1 MANLTYEWIRPQAG
15 DLPVARG
22 LSIPCKANVKVFGG
36 GVVGIQTADG
46 YGRAWAATDRV
57 AGIAAKTV
65 DNTGG
70 AAADKT
76 IEVLR
81 GAFPFKNDT
90 GGNAVTQADVMTL
103 VYIKDDQTATK
114 DNASGV
120 YLGLCV
126 GIMPN
131 GQPIVE
137 VGYGR

>member
-1 MANLTYEWIRPQAG
+1 MANLSNEWIRRQVG

-22 LSIPCKANVKVFGG
+22 VSIPCKANVKVLGG
-36 GVVGIQTADG
+36 AAVGVQTADG
-46 YGRAWAATDRV
+46 YGRQWAATDRV

-70 AAADKT
+70 AAGDKT

-81 GAFPFKNDT
+81 GAFPFHSDT

-103 VYIKDDQTATK
+103 VYVLDDNTVTK
-114 DNASGV
+114 NNASGV
-120 YLGLCV
+120 FMGLCI